1 MSTAIRM
8 IHRGCGCVLA
18 VSWLA
23 VGDVSGQTDGSEEG
37 VPAEM
42 AERIRAALP
51 ESAPAQPA
59 EPRKLL
65 VFSRTEGFVHDCIPA
80 GNLALRLM
88 GERTGAYQA
97 DIRDDMAAFDWETLR
112 GYDAVLFNNTTR
124 LAFDQPAHREALLRF
139 VREGGG
145 LAGIHAATD
154 NFYSFDEAAALIG
167 GQFDGHPWNAGG
179 TWRVRVDE
187 PDHPCNHGFEQDTFE
202 IRDEIYQIKGPY
214 SRGTHRVLL
223 SLDMT
228 FEPNRIGG
236 RADGDNPVSWV
247 RQAGGGRIFYC
258 SLGHNHHVYWDP
270 AVLRHYLAGIQYVLG
285 DLDVPDAPSEPGVS
299 SRSNPAPQ
307 P

>member
-1 MSTAIRM
+1 MRRVTDFV
-8 IHRGCGCVLA
+8 HRGCGCVLA
-18 VSWLA
+18 AAWL
-23 VGDVSGQTDGSEEG
+23 SGGAAWAQDDAPPEG
-37 VPAEM
+37 VPPEM

-51 ESAPAQPA
+51 ERAPAAPAQPR
-59 EPRKLL
+59 ELL
-65 VFSRTEGFVHDCIPA
+65 VFSRTEGFVHQCIPA

-88 GERTGAYQA
+88 GETTGAYQA
-97 DIRDDMAAFDWETLR
+97 DIREDMEAFDWENLQ
-112 GYDAVLFNNTTR
+112 GYDAVLFNNTTQ
-124 LAFDQPAHREALLRF
+124 LAFADPAHREALLRF

-167 GQFDGHPWNAGG
+167 GQFDGHPWQAGG
-179 TWRVRVDE
+179 TWRIRVEE
-187 PDHPCNHGFEQDTFE
+187 PAHPCNEGFAQEVFDIT
-202 IRDEIYQIKGPY
+202 DEIYQIKGPY
-214 SRGTHRVLL
+214 ARSTHRVLL

-228 FEPNRIGG
+228 YEPNRIGG

-247 RQAGGGRIFYC
+247 RRAGGGRIFYC

-285 DLDVPDAPSEPGVS
+285 DLDVPDAPSL
-299 SRSNPAPQ
+299 PAPGGGAAQ